1 MPRSAP
7 AVPLDSLPDT
17 FRAACV
23 ALRDGLLAAL
33 GSDLRALYVYGATM
47 FPETEGATDLDYHAL
62 VSRPPTADQR
72 AALELVRD
80 ELARDHPPYG
90 GDLDGWLILLAD
102 ARRSAPPAH
111 LVRTELR
118 DGAWALHRAHWLAG
132 RCVILHGPAPA
143 KIVPE
148 PTEAEL
154 RTALNFELDF
164 AVSGYSDAF
173 AVLNACRIIRSV
185 LERDVVQ
192 SKFGSAAWA
201 LEHLPARYAEAIRGA
216 MAAYRGDATAEQ
228 VAALTAGRADI
239 LALAARE
246 LGR

>member
-1 MPRSAP
+1 MPRSVS
-7 AVPLDSLPDT
+7 AVPLESLPAT

-23 ALRDGLLAAL
+23 ALRDGLRTAL
-33 GSDLRALYVYGATM
+33 GSDLRALYVYGAAM
-47 FPETEGATDLDYHAL
+47 FPETEGHSDLDYHAL
-62 VSRPPTADQR
+62 VSRRPTADQQSGLQR
-72 AALELVRD
+72 LSD

-90 GDLDGWLILLAD
+90 AELDGWVILLAD

-132 RCVILHGPAPA
+132 RCVIMYGPAPA

-154 RTALNFELDF
+154 RAALNNELDF
-164 AVSGYSDAF
+164 AVSDPGDAF

-185 LERDVVQ
+185 LDRDVVQ
-192 SKFGSAAWA
+192 SKFGSAEWA
-201 LEHLPARYAEAIRGA
+201 LEHLPARHADAIRGA
-216 MAAYRGDATAEQ
+216 MAVYRGDATPQ
-228 VAALTAGRADI
+228 QAAAVTAGRADI